1 MNWSQV
7 SYLVREAF
15 RTMNRQ
21 RAVTIVSVAIM
32 SLSLLI
38 LAIFL
43 LITDNMFLL
52 MERSKDEMKVYV
64 YLEEGLTNERIAA
77 VYNDI
82 IRMEA
87 VEELVYIS
95 KDEAFAEFRAQLGE
109 ENELLEALETNPLP
123 ASFRISI
130 KDAYKDKAA
139 IEVLASSI
147 GRLGGV
153 AEVNYG
159 KEFIERFS
167 SITHA
172 VLYVDAVVG
181 LIVILSSLFIIANTV
196 HLAVVSRR
204 ETIEVLKL
212 VGATNRFITTPFFI
226 EGAFQGGVAALI
238 SLSALSA
245 VFAAGR
251 NAVPG
256 LVFFSPNKTV
266 LFVLVCV
273 SMGALGSLAAL
284 RRYLRIEI
292 G

>member
-1 MNWSQV
+1 MNWNQAT
-7 SYLVREAF
+7 YLMREAF

-38 LAIFL
+38 LAVFL
-43 LITDNMFLL
+43 MITDNMMLL
-52 MERSKDEMKVYV
+52 MDRSKDEMKLYV
-64 YLEEGLTNERIAA
+64 YLDDGLTNEQMNAA
-77 VYNDI
+77 YNGI

-87 VEELVYIS
+87 VDELVFIS

-109 ENELLEALETNPLP
+109 ESELLEALETNPLP
-123 ASFRISI
+123 ASFRVSV
-130 KDAYKDKAA
+130 KDVYKETATL
-139 IEVLASSI
+139 ETLASTI
-147 GRLGGV
+147 GRLDGV

-172 VLYVDAVVG
+172 VLYVDMVVG

-196 HLAVVSRR
+196 HLAVVSRK
-204 ETIEVLKL
+204 ETIEILKL

-226 EGAFQGGVAALI
+226 EGAFQGGIAALI
-238 SLSALSA
+238 SLAALSA
-245 VFAAGR
+245 IFAAGR

-256 LVFFSPNKTV
+256 LVFFSPDKAV
-266 LFVLVCV
+266 IFVLVCIA
-273 SMGALGSLAAL
+273 MGALGSLAAL

>member
-1 MNWSQV
+1 MNWNQAT
-7 SYLVREAF
+7 YLMREAF

-38 LAIFL
+38 LAVFL
-43 LITDNMFLL
+43 MITDNMMLL
-52 MERSKDEMKVYV
+52 MDRSKDEMKLYV
-64 YLEEGLTNERIAA
+64 YLDDGLTNEQMNAA
-77 VYNDI
+77 YNGI

-87 VEELVYIS
+87 VDELVFIS

-109 ENELLEALETNPLP
+109 ESELLEALETNPLP
-123 ASFRISI
+123 ASFRVSV
-130 KDAYKDKAA
+130 KDVYKETATL
-139 IEVLASSI
+139 ETLASTI
-147 GRLGGV
+147 GRLDGV

-172 VLYVDAVVG
+172 VLYVDMVVG

-196 HLAVVSRR
+196 HLAVVSRK
-204 ETIEVLKL
+204 ETIEILKL

-226 EGAFQGGVAALI
+226 EGAFQGGIAALI
-238 SLSALSA
+238 SLAALSA
-245 VFAAGR
+245 IFGAGR

-256 LVFFSPNKTV
+256 LVFFSPDKAV
-266 LFVLVCV
+266 IFVLVCIA
-273 SMGALGSLAAL
+273 MGALGSLAAL